1 MTSINWHGTDRR
13 MKQRIGAYG
22 EAVKQASFNLG
33 QHWGAVLEA
42 YAKSQAPWTDR
53 SGNLRQ
59 ALWGRAFLIQNGDA
73 VMIVLSHG
81 LDYGIFLETR
91 NASRYA
97 IVRPALEVHY
107 GQVWD
112 SYKRMLGGR

>member
-1 MTSINWHGTDRR
+1 MTSINWHGSDRR

-42 YAKSQAPWTDR
+42 FAKSGAPWTDR
-53 SGNLRQ
+53 TANARQ
-59 ALWGRAFLIQNGDA
+59 SLWGRAFVIRNGDA

-81 LDYGIFLETR
+81 MYYGVFLELS

-97 IVRPALEVHY
+97 VIAPTLEVHY
-107 GQVWD
+107 NQIIA
-112 SYKRMLGGR
+112 SYRRMLGGR